1 MNTTY
6 PLYNIPPFKC
16 VIYDVVINL
25 LLISIIPRH
34 PDDHQSLRS
43 RKPQIPTSIDHYHIK
58 QRHVYTCHCNP
69 SKITPSRLEGCT
81 MTLNTSSD
89 YKIFEFNKNLNLT
102 RFLSAHYSELAT

>member
-1 MNTTY
+1 MNKTY

-69 SKITPSRLEGCT
+69 CKIISIKDDPSYT
-81 MTLNTSSD
+81 FMTWET
-89 YKIFEFNKNLNLT
+89 
-102 RFLSAHYSELAT
+102 AP